1 MDSIDTAV
9 DKSLPSLDYKEFLQ
23 RPWLKRDY
31 KEKLFIIPVEY
42 LVEHL
47 DRPDLKKVISKKD
60 EWQEEKKDKVRKDLD
75 TGTEP
80 EELQPA
86 YLTLHPRK
94 HLFRVRDGISKI
106 SVFFER
112 NIPVIKAKVL
122 IGGW

>member
-1 MDSIDTAV
+1 MA
-9 DKSLPSLDYKEFLQ
+9 KKN
-23 RPWLKRDY
+23 Y

-47 DRPDLKKVISKKD
+47 DRSDLKKVIT
-60 EWQEEKKDKVRKDLD
+60 KKDKWQEDKKEEIRQKLD

-80 EELQPA
+80 EELLPA
-86 YLTLHPRK
+86 YLTLHPKK

-112 NIPVIKAKVL
+112 GIPLIKAKVL